1 VRTKLPAETLIEP
14 VLKIFAALDPTLPV
28 TDVATM
34 EEELDSTTAGDRFN
48 ARIASAFALF
58 AAILAGLGIYGLMAL
73 VVTQRRRELAIH
85 LAVGAPRSRVVALVS
100 RQFLFAVAGGIAAGL
115 SAAWFLAPLLRSM
128 LYNIAPNDPVSLLT
142 PLCAVAL
149 IALLGSLGPL
159 LRTLSIEP
167 ATALRQVE

>member
-1 VRTKLPAETLIEP
+1 
-14 VLKIFAALDPTLPV
+14 
-28 TDVATM
+28 
-34 EEELDSTTAGDRFN
+34 
-48 ARIASAFALF
+48 
-58 AAILAGLGIYGLMAL
+58 MAL